1 MKYAVLDFGK
11 DMAATASV
19 LQNYL
24 KSIGV
29 HFIVYLTDTDGLLCL
44 EFISEDE
51 FLDHFK
57 NTNQN
62 GKA

>member
-11 DMAATASV
+11 DMAQTAGV
-19 LQNYL
+19 IEKHL
-24 KSIGV
+24 KSLGV
-29 HFIVYLTDTDGLLCL
+29 HFVAYLTDTDGLLCL